1 LQDRN
6 SSSRLRRVSNAS
18 AERRAG
24 ILDLLASNGFVDV
37 ADIAHR
43 FACSHA
49 TARRD
54 LGALEAAG
62 YLHRTHGGAL
72 ANGQRELPVGARLET
87 MAAAKQ
93 RIAEAAVA
101 LVEDGQAV
109 GLTGGS
115 TTQQI
120 ARRLAGRS
128 GLTVVTNAI
137 NVVME
142 LAQSDV
148 RLVVTGGEM
157 RPQSMEL
164 VGPLAEPTTSQLHL
178 DVTFAGV
185 DGLSVRGGLTTHH
198 PLEAQVNRVLIER
211 SSRSV
216 VVADHT
222 KLGRATFAQIVPL
235 HRATDVITDADAPEA
250 IVEDLRQAGV
260 RVLLA

>member
-1 LQDRN
+1 MSTATD
-6 SSSRLRRVSNAS
+6 
-18 AERRAG
+18 ERRAA
-24 ILDLLASNGFVDV
+24 IVDLLATSGFVAVGDL
-37 ADIAHR
+37 AERYD
-43 FACSHA
+43 CSPA
-49 TARRD
+49 TVRRD

-62 YLHRTHGGAL
+62 YLHRTHGGAQ
-72 ANGQRELPVGARLET
+72 ANGQRELPVLARHET

-93 RIAEAAVA
+93 RIAEAAAAQVA
-101 LVEDGQAV
+101 DGQAV

-120 ARRLAGRS
+120 ARRLATRS

-137 NVVME
+137 NVVIE

-164 VGPLAEPTTSQLHL
+164 VGPFAEPTTSQLHL

-185 DGLSVRGGLTTHH
+185 DGLSTRAGLTTHS

-211 SSRSV
+211 SARAV
-216 VVADHT
+216 AVADHT
-222 KLGRATFAQIVPL
+222 KLGKATFAQIVPL
-235 HRATDVITDADAPEA
+235 GAVSELITDDEAPA
-250 IVEDLRQAGV
+250 GAVEELEQAGV
-260 RVLLA
+260 RVVRA

>member
-1 LQDRN
+1 VSTT
-6 SSSRLRRVSNAS
+6 SS
-18 AERRAG
+18 ERRAG
-24 ILDLLASNGFVDV
+24 ILDLLATTGFVDV
-37 ADIAHR
+37 TELARR
-43 FACSHA
+43 FGCSTA

-62 YLHRTHGGAL
+62 YLHRTHGGAI
-72 ANGQRELPVGARLET
+72 ANGQRELPVGARLEK

-93 RIAEAAVA
+93 RIADAAVA
-101 LVEDGQAV
+101 LVKDGDAI

-137 NVVME
+137 NVITE
-142 LAQSDV
+142 LAQSEL

-164 VGPLAEPTTSQLHL
+164 VGPLAEPTTSLLHL
-178 DVTFAGV
+178 DITFAGV
-185 DGLSVRGGLTTHH
+185 DGLSAAGGLTTHH

-211 SSRSV
+211 SSRCV
-216 VVADHT
+216 VVTDHT
-222 KLGRATFAQIVPL
+222 KLGRATFAQISPL
-235 HRATDVITDADAPEA
+235 SAASDVITDADAPAE
-250 IVEDLRQAGV
+250 IVAELEGAGV
-260 RVLLA
+260 RVVRA

>member
-1 LQDRN
+1 MA
-6 SSSRLRRVSNAS
+6 NAS

-24 ILDLLASNGFVDV
+24 ILDLLASSGFVDV
-37 ADIAHR
+37 ADIARR
-43 FACSHA
+43 FACSQA

-93 RIAEAAVA
+93 RIAEAAAA
-101 LVEDGQAV
+101 LVQDGQAV
-109 GLTGGS
+109 GLTGGT

-142 LAQSDV
+142 LAQTDV

-164 VGPLAEPTTSQLHL
+164 VGPLSEPSTSQLHL
-178 DVTFAGV
+178 DITFAGV
-185 DGLSVRGGLTTHH
+185 DGLSVGGGLTTHH
-198 PLEAQVNRVLIER
+198 PLEAQANRVLIER

-235 HRATDVITDADAPEA
+235 QSATDVITDADAPAE
-250 IVEDLRQAGV
+250 IVEELRQAGV

>member
-1 LQDRN
+1 
-6 SSSRLRRVSNAS
+6 VSNAS

-24 ILDLLASNGFVDV
+24 ILDLLAANGFVDV
-37 ADIAHR
+37 ADIAQR
-43 FACSHA
+43 FGCSHA

-93 RIAEAAVA
+93 RIAEAAAA

-235 HRATDVITDADAPEA
+235 HRATDLITDADAPEA

>member
-1 LQDRN
+1 LLD
-6 SSSRLRRVSNAS
+6 VSTGS
-18 AERRAG
+18 AERRAA
-24 ILDLLASNGFVDV
+24 ILDLLAASGFVDV
-37 ADIAHR
+37 ADLAQR
-43 FACSHA
+43 LGCSLA

-72 ANGQRELPVGARLET
+72 ANGQRELPVSARLET

-93 RIAEAAVA
+93 RIAEAAA
-101 LVEDGQAV
+101 GLVQDGQAI

-137 NVVME
+137 NVVTE

-178 DVTFAGV
+178 DITFAGV
-185 DGLSVRGGLTTHH
+185 DGLSVAGGLTTHH

-211 SSRSV
+211 SSRRV

-222 KLGRATFAQIVPL
+222 KLGRATFARISPL
-235 HRATDVITDADAPEA
+235 SAVSDLITDADAPA
-250 IVEDLRQAGV
+250 ALVEELRQSGV
-260 RVLLA
+260 DVVLA

>member
-1 LQDRN
+1 LRDV
-6 SSSRLRRVSNAS
+6 SSAS

-24 ILDLLASNGFVDV
+24 ILDLLTTAGFVDV
-37 ADIAHR
+37 ADLAKR
-43 FACSHA
+43 FGCSHA
-49 TARRD
+49 TVRRD
-54 LGALEAAG
+54 LGALEATG

-72 ANGQRELPVGARLET
+72 VNGQRELPVGARLQT

-93 RIAEAAVA
+93 RIAEAAAAMVQ
-101 LVEDGQAV
+101 DGQAV

-115 TTQQI
+115 TTQQV

-142 LAQSDV
+142 LAQTDV

-178 DVTFAGV
+178 DITFAGV

-222 KLGRATFAQIVPL
+222 KLGRATFAQIVAL
-235 HRATDVITDADAPEA
+235 AAVSDVITDADAPAAEVDA
-250 IVEDLRQAGV
+250 LEQAGV
-260 RVLLA
+260 RVLRA

>member
-1 LQDRN
+1 
-6 SSSRLRRVSNAS
+6 LREVSTTS

-24 ILDLLASNGFVDV
+24 ILDLLATTGFLAV
-37 ADIAHR
+37 ADLAER
-43 FACSHA
+43 FGCSHA
-49 TARRD
+49 TVRRD

-62 YLHRTHGGAL
+62 YLHRTHGGAHV
-72 ANGQRELPVGARLET
+72 NGQRELPVGARLET

-93 RIAEAAVA
+93 RIAEAAAA
-101 LVEDGQAV
+101 LVQDGQAV

-164 VGPLAEPTTSQLHL
+164 VGPFAEPTTSRLHL

-211 SSRSV
+211 SARAV

-235 HRATDVITDADAPEA
+235 TAVSELITDADAPADVLGEL
-250 IVEDLRQAGV
+250 EQAGV
-260 RVLLA
+260 RVLRA

>member
-1 LQDRN
+1 MG
-6 SSSRLRRVSNAS
+6 NAS

-24 ILDLLASNGFVDV
+24 ILDLLASTGFVDV
-37 ADIAHR
+37 SDIAQR

-54 LGALEAAG
+54 LAALETAG
-62 YLHRTHGGAL
+62 YLARTHGGAH
-72 ANGQRELPVGARLET
+72 ANGQRELPVSARLET

-93 RIAEAAVA
+93 QIAEAAAA
-101 LVEDGQAV
+101 LVQDGHAV

-142 LAQSDV
+142 LARSDV

-164 VGPLAEPTTSQLHL
+164 VGPLAEPTTRQLHL

-185 DGLSVRGGLTTHH
+185 DGLSVGGGLTTHH
-198 PLEAQVNRVLIER
+198 PLEAQVNRVLLER
-211 SSRSV
+211 SSRAV

-235 HRATDVITDADAPEA
+235 HGATDLITDADAPA
-250 IVEDLRQAGV
+250 AVVEELRAAGV
-260 RVLLA
+260 NVLLV

>member
-1 LQDRN
+1 
-6 SSSRLRRVSNAS
+6 LREVSTAS

-24 ILDLLASNGFVDV
+24 ILDLLATTGFVDV
-37 ADIAHR
+37 ADLARR
-43 FACSHA
+43 FACSPA
-49 TARRD
+49 TTRRD
-54 LGALEAAG
+54 LAALEAAG
-62 YLHRTHGGAL
+62 YLHRTHGGAI

-101 LVEDGQAV
+101 MVQDGQAV

-128 GLTVVTNAI
+128 GLTVVTNAL
-137 NVVME
+137 NVAME

-157 RPQSMEL
+157 RAQSMEL
-164 VGPLAEPTTSQLHL
+164 VGPLAEPTTTLLHL

-185 DGLSVRGGLTTHH
+185 DGLSVPGGLTTHH

-216 VVADHT
+216 VVTDHT

-235 HRATDVITDADAPEA
+235 AAVSDVITDADAPADVVAE
-250 IVEDLRQAGV
+250 LQQAGV
-260 RVLLA
+260 NVLRA

>member
-1 LQDRN
+1 LLD
-6 SSSRLRRVSNAS
+6 VSNAS

-24 ILDLLASNGFVDV
+24 ILDLLASTGFVDV
-37 ADIAHR
+37 TDLARR
-43 FACSHA
+43 FGCSPA

-72 ANGQRELPVGARLET
+72 VNGQRELPVGARLET

-93 RIAEAAVA
+93 RIAEAAAA

-120 ARRLAGRS
+120 ARRLTARS

-164 VGPLAEPTTSQLHL
+164 VGPLAEPSTSRLHL

-198 PLEAQVNRVLIER
+198 PLEAQVNRMLIER
-211 SSRSV
+211 SSRAV
-216 VVADHT
+216 VAADHT

-235 HRATDVITDADAPEA
+235 HAASDVITDADAPDA
-250 IVEDLRQAGV
+250 AVEELRQAGV

>member
-1 LQDRN
+1 
-6 SSSRLRRVSNAS
+6 VSTTS

-24 ILDLLASNGFVDV
+24 ILDLLATTGFLAVGDL
-37 ADIAHR
+37 AHR
-43 FACSHA
+43 FSCSEA
-49 TARRD
+49 TVRRD

-62 YLHRTHGGAL
+62 YLHRTHGGAHV
-72 ANGQRELPVGARLET
+72 NGQRELPVGARQET

-93 RIAEAAVA
+93 RIAEAAVG
-101 LVEDGQAV
+101 LVQDGQAV

-164 VGPLAEPTTSQLHL
+164 VGPFAEPTTSRLHL

-185 DGLSVRGGLTTHH
+185 DGLSVHGGLTTHH

-211 SSRSV
+211 SARSV

-235 HRATDVITDADAPEA
+235 AAVSDLITDADAAADAVDEL
-250 IVEDLRQAGV
+250 ELAGV
-260 RVLLA
+260 RVTRA

>member
-1 LQDRN
+1 MA
-6 SSSRLRRVSNAS
+6 NAS

-24 ILDLLASNGFVDV
+24 ILDLLASSGFVDV
-37 ADIAHR
+37 ADIARR
-43 FACSHA
+43 FACSQA

-93 RIAEAAVA
+93 RIAEAAAA
-101 LVEDGQAV
+101 LVQDGQAV
-109 GLTGGS
+109 GLTGGT

-142 LAQSDV
+142 LAQTDV

-164 VGPLAEPTTSQLHL
+164 VGPLSEPSTSQLHL
-178 DVTFAGV
+178 DITFAGV
-185 DGLSVRGGLTTHH
+185 DGLSVGGGLTTHH
-198 PLEAQVNRVLIER
+198 PLEAQANRVLIER

-235 HRATDVITDADAPEA
+235 HAATDVITDADAPAE
-250 IVEDLRQAGV
+250 IVEELRQAGV

>member
-1 LQDRN
+1 LREV
-6 SSSRLRRVSNAS
+6 SRSS

-24 ILDLLASNGFVDV
+24 ILDLLASGGFVDV
-37 ADIAHR
+37 AALAAE
-43 FACSHA
+43 FGCSHA
-49 TARRD
+49 TVRRD

-72 ANGQRELPVGARLET
+72 ANGQRELPVDARQET
-87 MAAAKQ
+87 MATAKQ
-93 RIAEAAVA
+93 RIAEAAAA
-101 LVEDGQAV
+101 LVQDGQAV

-137 NVVME
+137 TVVME

-157 RPQSMEL
+157 RRQSMEL

-211 SSRSV
+211 SSRAV

-222 KLGRATFAQIVPL
+222 KLGRSTFARIVPL
-235 HRATDVITDADAPEA
+235 AAVSDLITDADAPA
-250 IVEDLRQAGV
+250 DVVEELQRAGV
-260 RVLLA
+260 RVLRA

>member
-1 LQDRN
+1 LRDV
-6 SSSRLRRVSNAS
+6 SRAS

-24 ILDLLASNGFVDV
+24 ILDLLASTGFVDV
-37 ADIAHR
+37 ADLAHR
-43 FACSHA
+43 FDCSPA

-72 ANGQRELPVGARLET
+72 ANGQRELPVGARHET

-93 RIAEAAVA
+93 RIAEAAAA

-120 ARRLAGRS
+120 ARRLAARS

-164 VGPLAEPTTSQLHL
+164 VGPLAEPTTSRLHL

-185 DGLSVRGGLTTHH
+185 DGLSPTGGLTTHH

-211 SSRSV
+211 SGRSV

-235 HRATDVITDADAPEA
+235 NAVSDVITDTDAPA
-250 IVEDLRQAGV
+250 PVVEELRQAGV
-260 RVLLA
+260 RVLQA